1 MITVTFCSRGE
12 TLAGFTVAGHSG
24 YAAAGSDII
33 CASVSSCALMVANT
47 VTDVMRL
54 EAEAEADDNGFLRL
68 MISEAPERAQ
78 DLLRGFRLHMT
89 ELAKDYPQYVLC
101 KTIQL

>member
-1 MITVTFCSRGE
+1 MITVTFCSRRE
-12 TLAGFTVAGHSG
+12 QLLGFTIEGHSG

-47 VTDVMRL
+47 VTDVMHL
-54 EAEAEADDNGFLRL
+54 AAKAEAKDDGFLRL
-68 MISEAPERAQ
+68 ELLDPPEAAQ
-78 DLLRGFRLHMT
+78 DLLMGFRLHMT
-89 ELAKDYPQYVLC
+89 ELAKDYPQHVLC

>member
-1 MITVTFCSRGE
+1 MITVTFCSRNE
-12 TLAGFTVAGHSG
+12 TITGFTVTGHSG
-24 YAAAGSDII
+24 YAAAGGDII

-54 EAEAEADDNGFLRL
+54 SATAEADDGFLRL
-68 MISEAPERAQ
+68 MIHDAPEAAQ

-101 KTIQL
+101 KTIQQ

>member
-1 MITVTFCSRGE
+1 MADELQALLDKITEDELKKADEEKGKI
-12 TLAGFTVAGHSG
+12 LAQAK
-24 YAAAGSDII
+24 
-33 CASVSSCALMVANT
+33 
-47 VTDVMRL
+47 
-54 EAEAEADDNGFLRL
+54 AEADDNGYLHLEIR
-68 MISEAPERAQ
+68 ETPDPAQ